1 MSMSRHVGR
10 ATQVGLALAATLALA
25 AEKPRP
31 PETAPTKAAPPAAPS
46 YKMSGPY
53 AHENLTI
60 YLIHGDDQLKGK
72 TFLTLSEALQQKK
85 LIVYET
91 QNVNQLAIENVSANE
106 EVFVLSGDIVKG
118 GKQDRIIAYDLIV
131 PAKSGRMPLAAFCC
145 ENGRWT
151 RRGSE
156 SPTAFVSGMSNTGT
170 KDLKIAVRKD
180 MAQDKVWE
188 NVGKAQQQL
197 GENLRTT
204 VHDARSAS
212 SLQLTLE
219 NKKVQEATDAYVKK
233 MQSIADNKDDVIG
246 YAFAVNGVMSSADVF
261 ASHGLFMKL
270 WPTLLK
276 STAVEAVAE
285 VKKDLKIKPVT
296 VEIVTA
302 FLADAEKGKQTGK
315 EVTKRVRIV
324 EQETKDNLLY
334 RCTDAKCP
342 GVDLR
347 RNYLKK

>member
-1 MSMSRHVGR
+1 MCMHAGR
-10 ATQVGLALAATLALA
+10 GTRVGLVLTAILVLG

-31 PETAPTKAAPPAAPS
+31 EQAAPNKTPPPAAN

-53 AHENLTI
+53 THENLTI

-85 LIVYET
+85 VIVHET
-91 QNVNQLAIENVSANE
+91 QNVNQLAIENVSPTE
-106 EVFVLSGDIVKG
+106 EVFVLSGDIVKS

-156 SPTAFVSGMSNTGT
+156 SPAAFASAARNTGT

-197 GENLRTT
+197 GENLKTMVR
-204 VHDARSAS
+204 DARSVS

-219 NKKVQEATDAYVKK
+219 NKKVQEATDAYVNKL
-233 MQSIADNKDDVIG
+233 QSIVDNKDDVIG

-261 ASHGLFMKL
+261 ASHGLFKKL
-270 WPTLLK
+270 WPTLLA

-285 VKKDLKIKPVT
+285 QKKDLKVKPVT

-324 EQETKDNLLY
+324 EQETKDNLLF
-334 RCTDAKCP
+334 RCTDDKNP

>member
-1 MSMSRHVGR
+1 MSMSTHVAR
-10 ATQVGLALAATLALA
+10 TTRIGLVLGAVVALG
-25 AEKPRP
+25 AEKPP
-31 PETAPTKAAPPAAPS
+31 PAQTAPEKPAPPARAS

-53 AHENLTI
+53 THENLTV
-60 YLIHGDDQLKGK
+60 YLIHGADQLKGK

-85 LIVYET
+85 VIVHET
-91 QNVNQLAIENVSANE
+91 QNVNELAIENVSATE
-106 EVFVLSGDIVKG
+106 EVFVLSGSIVKG
-118 GKQDRIIAYDLIV
+118 GKQDRIIAYDMIV
-131 PAKSGRMPLAAFCC
+131 PAKSGKMPLKSFCC
-145 ENGRWT
+145 EAGRWT

-156 SPTAFVSGMSNTGT
+156 SPVAFASAASNTGT
-170 KDLKIAVRKD
+170 KDLKIAVRKE

-197 GENLRTT
+197 GDNLKTMVR
-204 VHDARSAS
+204 DARSAS

-219 NKKVQEATDAYVKK
+219 NKKVQEATDAYIKK
-233 MQSIADNKDDVIG
+233 MQSIVDAKDDVIG
-246 YAFAVNGVMSSADVF
+246 YAFAINGVMSSADVF
-261 ASHGLFMKL
+261 ASHGLFKKV
-270 WPTLLK
+270 WPTLLQ

-285 VKKDLKIKPVT
+285 QKKDLKVKPVT

-302 FLADAEKGKQTGK
+302 FLADAEKGKQTGQD
-315 EVTKRVRIV
+315 VTKRVRIV